1 LNTNL
6 SKKNQIPQGLLAVA
20 GKRDLI
26 TTSELAEVLNLALQ
40 TVHKKHSIA
49 GEVYGIRPTKIG
61 NRLLWP
67 VAQIAEKL
75 GGHKN
80 D

>member
-1 LNTNL
+1 MNTNL

-20 GKRDLI
+20 GKRDLT

-49 GEVYGIRPTKIG
+49 GEVYGIRPIKIG

-75 GGHKN
+75 GGA
-80 D
+80 